1 MSGCGID
8 VEESTLEWLNA
19 RFVEVFPSLAK
30 YADDKLRR
38 ETPQNPT
45 SRANQEQSSAL
56 SPEECFP
63 HLHALLHYHGFNF
76 FEAYSRKETRQILG
90 ISDKT
95 LGRWIDQGSITIYG
109 QPDVCV
115 SAKDIEECIV
125 RKRRRSGPTVQGT
138 ECV

>member
-1 MSGCGID
+1 MPKH
-8 VEESTLEWLNA
+8 
-19 RFVEVFPSLAK
+19 VEVFPSLAK

-63 HLHALLHYHGFNF
+63 HLHAFLHYHCLNF

-95 LGRWIDQGSITIYG
+95 LGRWIDQVSITVYG
-109 QPDVCV
+109 QPDVCA
-115 SAKDIEECIV
+115 SAKHIEECIV
-125 RKRRRSGPTVQGT
+125 RKRRRSGHTPQGT
-138 ECV
+138 ESV